1 MMNRAGLGTYG
12 AAMSVVAGAA
22 AMAGRLTMLPDAWR
36 RISDRLGR
44 LAPAD
49 RAALGRGPVLWMH
62 AASVGELRAVRPLLA
77 ALRNRRPGRVV
88 LATTLTRTGLA
99 LAREL
104 PEVDAAM
111 LLPLDAPAPVRG
123 LLDGLRPE
131 AFCFTETEIWPTLL
145 VELARRQV
153 PACMVSGRVSART
166 ARRTRW
172 LRPVYER
179 ALAEVV
185 CCMQSAG
192 DAARVIALGADPGRV
207 HVAGNLK
214 FEHLSGPAPDGV
226 RTLGALVA
234 GRPVL
239 AAGST
244 HEGEEAAVLDAYEQV
259 AARHPRLVLL
269 LAPRHPERL
278 DGVAHLV
285 RGRGLA
291 LAGYR
296 ALVAGDATLGAGPA
310 VILLDVMGPLAHCY
324 ALCDAAF
331 VGGSLVPVG
340 GHNVVEPARAARPV
354 LVGPYTATAGDAVER
369 ILDAGGGQRV
379 RSAGE
384 LASALL
390 RLVEDP
396 AAARDMGRRAQA
408 AIAGGEGALARH
420 LALIEAHL
428 GPEATPRVATA

>member
-1 MMNRAGLGTYG
+1 MMDRAGLGAYG

-22 AMAGRLTMLPDAWR
+22 AVAGRLTLLPDAWR
-36 RISDRLGR
+36 RIADRLGR
-44 LAPAD
+44 LTPGD
-49 RAALGRGPVLWMH
+49 RAVLARGPVFWMH

-77 ALRNRRPGRVV
+77 ALRSRRPGRVV

-111 LLPLDAPAPVRG
+111 LLPLDAGGPVG
-123 LLDGLRPE
+123 ALLDGLRPE

-145 VELARRQV
+145 VELARRRI

-166 ARRTRW
+166 AQRTRW
-172 LRPVYER
+172 LRSVYGH

-185 CCMQSAG
+185 CCMQSTD
-192 DAARVIALGADPGRV
+192 DAARVIALGADPARV

-259 AARHPRLVLL
+259 AARLPELVLL

-278 DGVAHLV
+278 GGVARLV

-291 LAGYR
+291 LDGYR
-296 ALVAGDATLGAGPA
+296 ALVAGEATLAAGPA

-324 ALCDAAF
+324 ALCEVAF

-340 GHNVVEPARAARPV
+340 GHNVVEPARAAKPV

-369 ILDAGGGQRV
+369 ILVAGGGQRV
-379 RSAGE
+379 RSAEE
-384 LASALL
+384 LARAVL
-390 RLVEDP
+390 RLLEDP
-396 AAARDMGRRAQA
+396 AAAREMGGRARA

-420 LALIEAHL
+420 LALIEARL
-428 GPEATPRVATA
+428 GPDATPRAATA